1 VISSVVG
8 PVQAQAPAGFNW
20 RQFWILFGA
29 AILGVV
35 ALQPYA
41 LHVFSATA
49 VSLHKPLWAVAL
61 SGALNIIVLATL
73 GIVIGMRLGKRI
85 GLGVP
90 ILEACL
96 AGESVGAQIREV
108 LLIAVPTGAIAASFV
123 PLIDKYY
130 FVPRIPALAQPGL
143 VTPAW
148 MGFLASFC
156 GGIDEELMLRFGFL
170 TLLAWLIVKVT
181 RIPVGRTT
189 AAVFWAAN
197 ILAALAFGAGHLPA
211 TRALVPLTSIVVLR
225 ALSLNGYMG
234 IILGYLYWK
243 RGLECAMV
251 AHFCADIVV
260 HVLLGT

>member
-1 VISSVVG
+1 
-8 PVQAQAPAGFNW
+8 
-20 RQFWILFGA
+20 
-29 AILGVV
+29 
-35 ALQPYA
+35 
-41 LHVFSATA
+41 
-49 VSLHKPLWAVAL
+49 
-61 SGALNIIVLATL
+61 
-73 GIVIGMRLGKRI
+73 
-85 GLGVP
+85 
-90 ILEACL
+90 
-96 AGESVGAQIREV
+96 
-108 LLIAVPTGAIAASFV
+108 
-123 PLIDKYY
+123 
-130 FVPRIPALAQPGL
+130 
-143 VTPAW
+143 